1 VRRQRREFHGRSS
14 CDLRQAFQL
23 AGARSVLSAQWPL
36 PDAEAAAILA
46 DFFRNLAAGQ
56 SNAAALRAGQLARI
70 AALRRGRGSAPPLN
84 WAALRITGN

>member
-1 VRRQRREFHGRSS
+1 
-14 CDLRQAFQL
+14 
-23 AGARSVLSAQWPL
+23 
-36 PDAEAAAILA
+36 LA

-56 SNAAALRAGQLARI
+56 SNAAALRAGQLTRI